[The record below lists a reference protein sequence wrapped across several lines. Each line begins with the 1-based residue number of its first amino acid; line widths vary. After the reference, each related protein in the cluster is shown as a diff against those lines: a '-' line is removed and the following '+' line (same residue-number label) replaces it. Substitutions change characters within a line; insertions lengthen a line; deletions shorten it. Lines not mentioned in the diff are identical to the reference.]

1 MCGGGGQS
9 LGDVQVQQ
17 YLQQQQ
23 IQAQQQMAAD
33 SLAQQK
39 SIADEQARQN
49 QAGLDYTKQ
58 QDTLVQQQSQDQA
71 NRQAQ
76 WDQSRNDNAQ
86 SATAAVDKAFANFT
100 PDYFKNYKDA
110 YYSQADSEL
119 ERQYGL
125 ARKSMAFGL
134 ARGGQLY
141 GSNAA
146 DQAGQLAETLGRS
159 QVDQANKAADAATQ
173 LQQQTAQSKNQLTQQ
188 ALSSDTLGSPIAP
201 GNAASLN
208 STIDQANRA
217 VTNLGSMATNYAS
230 TIKPVDPSLGTLS
243 GVFTGA
249 LTGVANSY
257 QGAQDARIAN
267 AAYGGGGVSATGFG
281 TGSVRAY

>member
-1 MCGGGGQS
+1 MCGGGGGGTDTQF
-9 LGDVQVQQ
+9 Q
-17 YLQQQQ
+17 YYMQQQQ
-23 IQAQQQMAAD
+23 LQAQQQMAAD

-39 SIADEQARQN
+39 QVSDEQARQN
-49 QAGLDYTKQ
+49 QESLDYTRE
-58 QDTLVQQQSQDQA
+58 QDTRVQGQAQDQA
-71 NRQAQ
+71 DRQAA
-76 WDQSRNDNAQ
+76 WDQSRNQHAQ
-86 SATAAVDKAFANFT
+86 SAAASVDKAFAQFT
-100 PDYFKNYKDA
+100 PDYFKSYKDA
-110 YYSQADSEL
+110 YYNQADSEL
-119 ERQYGL
+119 QRQYGL
-125 ARKSMAFGL
+125 KQKDMAFGL
-134 ARGGQLY
+134 ARAGQTY

-159 QVDQANKAADAATQ
+159 EVDQSNKAADAATQ
-173 LQQQTAQSKNQLTQQ
+173 LQQQTAQAKNTLTQQ

-249 LTGVANSY
+249 LTGVANAYSG
-257 QGAQDARIAN
+257 QQDARVAN
-267 AAYGGGGVSATGFG
+267 AAFGGANPGATGFG
-281 TGSVRAY
+281 TSSVRSY